1 MGSLPKKVF
10 YLPGYNLVRILGHGA
25 ASTIWEVKC
34 IETGRTFAVK
44 RVCRASKSDQ
54 RFVDQIKNEYQIA
67 SKISHSNI
75 RKVYNL
81 RIVRRLF
88 VVSEVH
94 MLMEYCPGVS
104 VADNRPTDI
113 LEACG
118 IFAQVANAMQA
129 MNEAGFV
136 HADMKPNNIIVDDNG
151 NAKIIDLGQ
160 CCPIGTIK
168 KRIQGTPDYIAPE
181 QVRRFPLDA
190 RTDVY
195 NFGAS
200 LYWTLT
206 GKPIPTI
213 LAKPGSMTVPGQ
225 NAMATP
231 PEKLNAD
238 VPPLLSRLIL
248 DCIRLQPVERPASM
262 REVSMRLGLILQK
275 LLVPA
280 S

>member
-1 MGSLPKKVF
+1 
-10 YLPGYNLVRILGHGA
+10 
-25 ASTIWEVKC
+25 
-34 IETGRTFAVK
+34 
-44 RVCRASKSDQ
+44 
-54 RFVDQIKNEYQIA
+54 
-67 SKISHSNI
+67 
-75 RKVYNL
+75 
-81 RIVRRLF
+81 
-88 VVSEVH
+88 
-94 MLMEYCPGVS
+94 
-104 VADNRPTDI
+104 
-113 LEACG
+113 
-118 IFAQVANAMQA
+118 MQA

>member
-1 MGSLPKKVF
+1 MK
-10 YLPGYNLVRILGHGA
+10 RA
-25 ASTIWEVKC
+25 A
-34 IETGRTFAVK
+34 F
-44 RVCRASKSDQ
+44 
-54 RFVDQIKNEYQIA
+54 
-67 SKISHSNI
+67 
-75 RKVYNL
+75 
-81 RIVRRLF
+81 
-88 VVSEVH
+88 
-94 MLMEYCPGVS
+94 
-104 VADNRPTDI
+104 
-113 LEACG
+113 
-118 IFAQVANAMQA
+118 FAQVANAMQA